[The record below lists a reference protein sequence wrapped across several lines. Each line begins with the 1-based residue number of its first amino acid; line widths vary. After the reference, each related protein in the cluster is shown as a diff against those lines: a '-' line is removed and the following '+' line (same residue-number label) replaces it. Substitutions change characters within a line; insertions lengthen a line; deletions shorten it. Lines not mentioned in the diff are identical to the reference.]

1 MIAMGIDPTAL
12 SHGAWL
18 LLVLAAFGIG
28 ITKSGFSGV
37 SLVHVL
43 IFAYVF
49 GAKASTG
56 IVLPMLIAGDTI
68 AMLMFG
74 QHAEWRYVRRMIP
87 PAVVGVLIAWSIMD
101 ILDEVYYRPT
111 IGCIILALA
120 IMQLVRMFRE
130 EWFTHVPHS
139 RLFAWTMGVLV
150 GITTMLANAAGP
162 VFGLFLIAIGLPK
175 KEFIGTAAWFFLLLN
190 VIKIPFSWNLGL
202 IRQDTLALNLA
213 LLPMVW
219 LGLKAG
225 AKIAQRIPQKWFEV
239 VVILLSTLAALQ
251 LLAQ

>member
-1 MIAMGIDPTAL
+1 
-12 SHGAWL
+12 
-18 LLVLAAFGIG
+18 
-28 ITKSGFSGV
+28 
-37 SLVHVL
+37 
-43 IFAYVF
+43 
-49 GAKASTG
+49 
-56 IVLPMLIAGDTI
+56 
-68 AMLMFG
+68 
-74 QHAEWRYVRRMIP
+74 
-87 PAVVGVLIAWSIMD
+87 
-101 ILDEVYYRPT
+101 
-111 IGCIILALA
+111 
-120 IMQLVRMFRE
+120 MFRE